1 MKKLLSLFLVIA
13 VVFSVSTSTILIN
26 ADEDSENATN
36 QGLSGEQTSVSEQL
50 EQLAQEYTDR
60 FIIKYNGDIEEA
72 VGYACD
78 ESNKVKQQE
87 LETIK
92 GSNEEEFLKIS
103 ENDEEI
109 VVSKNVRDLISKEN
123 TGDISTF
130 SDEPVYEIDQE
141 KSVIKLSKKVDPEIF
156 TEKIYEKASGRI
168 EYIQPDYKLELSDID
183 EGSKDKAEEDKNI
196 DSKDSDKTLL
206 EDERNKEDIQ
216 KENKETE
223 DISVDLEV
231 IENQAETSE
240 TESPVPETTETS
252 EPENV
257 ESENVE
263 SETENIESET
273 EENEEI
279 DTESYDDLQND
290 IQSGWRV
297 TKGTGVK
304 VAVIDSKVDI
314 THQDLSSH
322 VVNGFNIVNNTE
334 LTYEENQIGQYYH
347 GTHVTGIISST
358 VPEAEIIPIAAFE
371 NGQAYTSDLIKA
383 IEYAKEH
390 GATIVN
396 CSWGSTDNNQALKEA
411 MENSGL
417 LFVCAAGNSRINVDE
432 TPIYPAS
439 FDIENVISVT
449 SLNEDMGFSYYS
461 NYGNSVD
468 IAMYGRNVRST
479 LPGGEYGEQSGTSMS
494 AAYVTAGAAMAES
507 NGVQNI
513 KESLL
518 NTAVKL
524 SNLKDKV
531 NSQRKLS
538 YSNLVNNIISDG
550 IIEISPKDDFDVN
563 GYQRT
568 PEENWELFSSL
579 KTVQVEAGGNN
590 TAFIKSDG
598 SLWMAGDNTYGQL
611 GNGTYE
617 NSAVPVQVI
626 GLTDIVQVA
635 VGERH
640 CIALNSRG
648 YAYLWGYN
656 GYNAVSFSDN
666 RKISLPV
673 MHTLSNI
680 TYVEAGS
687 LTSFVVQGFN
697 GIYAQGDNSY
707 GQLGNG
713 TKDTLAIL
721 THMEN
726 SNGADIV
733 KSYNKHTFFINVVTV
748 FACGANDHNVLGL
761 SYAGT
766 TLTPEPVSISIDID
780 TGYNHAVAIDE
791 TGMITAWE
799 TNDWG
804 QCGKGIDGK
813 GYIDIYNAKDV
824 KCGKEHSI
832 VLLEDG
838 TVMTWGYNL
847 RGQIG
852 DGTHNKRYEPY
863 AVKGMT
869 NITQIAAGN
878 NHIVALDANGN
889 VWRWGDNSYGQF
901 GNGSTVSS
909 NSPINNYYGDLEH
922 KNISSGSN
930 HILYVDKDGK
940 LFTKG
945 DNTYGQL
952 GTSDNVSREDFAEVH
967 GPWGS
972 KKIVK
977 AETCADTSFVLT
989 EDNKVYGW
997 GRNDKYQLHDNT
1009 NIDKNVPILIAIA
1022 VIDVAA
1028 GLEHVIAL
1036 SKNGEVMAWGEN
1048 TYGQII
1054 LDTISGSSYTR
1065 LFSNAKKIAAGDYQS
1080 YIIDENSNLYAL
1092 GKNDKGQ
1099 LGTSDTENKSQPAFV
1114 MNNVKDVSCG
1124 NNHTAILTNSGK
1136 LFVCGDNTYDQLG
1149 ITLPNSATYTSSPTD
1164 TMLFA
1169 GEIFAGANSTAY
1181 MADGKVYQC
1190 GSVADTQNK
1199 SYQAVEGLS
1208 DITEVDIG
1216 ETCLAANADGE
1227 LYRWGNMAA
1236 GKSLKNNITVSPV
1249 EVDYPYAVKQVDSYR
1264 TQTLAIN
1271 ELGQVIAWGEGYYA
1285 NGSDKMETKT
1295 YPTVIEGIEN
1305 PTQVSRGKNHNL
1317 VLDKNG
1323 DVWCW
1328 GSNTNNPMGTLGGK
1342 VKKASKMTGI
1352 SNVKQIAAGTEFSI
1366 FLKNDGTIW
1375 GVGKNDKGQIGQGNT
1390 DDYLTPTQ
1398 ITSMKTFKKVSA
1410 GESFV
1415 VALAEDGLYSWGA
1428 NTDGQIGNGTTD
1440 DEYIPVKLNAELEN
1454 GEYFTD
1460 ISAGTNFCL
1469 GLTNFGNVYSWG
1481 NNGSGRLGLGDK
1493 NNRNIPTKI
1502 KGITGIKNISAGD
1515 SSSLAVKNDG
1525 TVYGWGY
1532 GSDGQLGFFVTGSTL
1547 NPKEITTLNGKNIKQ
1562 TSCGRA
1568 FSVAIGRDG
1577 KLYSFGR
1584 NNSGQ
1589 LGIYSSI
1596 PVKVTSNMINDTKW
1610 LNGYMAQYLSPIAV
1624 SMVLP
1629 SSAPNGSKIV
1639 WKSSNTDYILDDGT
1653 FIKRPDRCSDDIEIN
1668 LSAEI
1673 SDNTELFS
1681 TCFSYII
1688 EKDSSLSTDVY
1699 ISAKKGDISSFVI
1712 SNDENN
1718 NMLYT
1723 ITFDSDIFEIVD
1735 LIGITDEQDILPG
1748 CQNGTIKIESVD
1760 KGVITFRY
1768 SATNNFNG
1776 YINCLKFKAAKD
1788 GNTEIKIT
1796 NIIE

>member
-13 VVFSVSTSTILIN
+13 VVFSVSTSTVLIN
-26 ADEDSENATN
+26 ADEDSENAVN
-36 QGLSGEQTSVSEQL
+36 QGISGEQTSVSEQL

-109 VVSKNVRDLISKEN
+109 VVSKNVRDLICKEKS
-123 TGDISTF
+123 GDISTF

-141 KSVIKLSKKVDPEIF
+141 KSVIKLSEKVDPETF
-156 TEKIYEKASGRI
+156 TEKIYEKASGKI

-183 EGSKDKAEEDKNI
+183 ETSKDKAEEDKNA
-196 DSKDSDKTLL
+196 DSNNSDKTLL
-206 EDERNKEDIQ
+206 ENELNKEDIQ
-216 KENKETE
+216 NENKETE

-231 IENQAETSE
+231 IENQDETSE

-257 ESENVE
+257 ESEAG
-263 SETENIESET
+263 NIESET
-273 EENEEI
+273 EESEEL
-279 DTESYDDLQND
+279 DTEASDDLQND
-290 IQSGWRV
+290 IQSGWQV
-297 TKGTGVK
+297 TKGAGVK
-304 VAVIDSKVDI
+304 IAVIDSKVDI

-322 VVNGFNIVNNTE
+322 VVNGFNIINNTE

-358 VPEAEIIPIAAFE
+358 VPEAEIISIAAFE

-383 IEYAKEH
+383 IEYAKEQ

-396 CSWGSTDNNQALKEA
+396 CSWGSADNNQALREA
-411 MENSGL
+411 MENSDL
-417 LFVCAAGNSRINVDE
+417 LFVCAAGNSRTNVDE
-432 TPIYPAS
+432 TPVYPAS

-513 KESLL
+513 KETLL

-531 NSQRKLS
+531 NNQRKLS
-538 YSNLVNNIISDG
+538 YSNLGNNVISDE

-626 GLTDIVQVA
+626 GLTDITQVA
-635 VGERH
+635 VGENH
-640 CIALNSRG
+640 CIALDSRG
-648 YAYLWGYN
+648 YVYLWGYN
-656 GYNAVSFSDN
+656 GYNAVSFSEN

-687 LTSFVVQGFN
+687 LTSFVIQGSK
-697 GIYAQGDNSY
+697 GIYAQGDNTY

-713 TKDTLAIL
+713 TRDTLAIL

-761 SYAGT
+761 SYADT
-766 TLTPEPVSISIDID
+766 TLTPKPVSISIDID

-791 TGMITAWE
+791 TGMITAWG

-838 TVMTWGYNL
+838 TIKTWGYNL

-863 AVKGMT
+863 AVKDMT
-869 NITQIAAGN
+869 YITQIAAGN
-878 NHIVALDANGN
+878 NHTVVLDGNGD

-909 NSPINNYYGDLEH
+909 NNPVSGFYGDLEH

-940 LFTKG
+940 LFVKG

-952 GTSDNVSREDFAEVH
+952 GTGDNMSREDFTEVH

-1009 NIDKNVPILIAIA
+1009 NVDKNAPILVITG

-1028 GLEHVIAL
+1028 GLEHVITL

-1048 TYGQII
+1048 TYGQIYFEDNHNGAFNK
-1054 LDTISGSSYTR
+1054 LY
-1065 LFSNAKKIAAGDYQS
+1065 SNAKKIAAGQYQT
-1080 YIIDENSNLYAL
+1080 YIIDENFNLYAL
-1092 GKNDKGQ
+1092 GKNDNGQ

-1124 NNHTAILTNSGK
+1124 YNHTAILTNSGK

-1149 ITLPNSATYTSSPTD
+1149 ITLPNSVEYTSSPTD

-1199 SYQAVEGLS
+1199 SYQTVEGLS
-1208 DITEVDIG
+1208 DIIEVDIG
-1216 ETCLAANADGE
+1216 ETCLATNADGE

-1249 EVDYPYAVKQVDSYR
+1249 VVDYPYAVKQVDSYR
-1264 TQTLAIN
+1264 TQSLAIN

-1305 PTQVSRGKNHNL
+1305 PTQVNRGKNHNL

-1366 FLKNDGTIW
+1366 FLKNDGTLW

-1398 ITSMKTFKKVSA
+1398 ITTMKTFKKVSA

-1440 DEYIPVKLNAELEN
+1440 DEYVPVKLSTELEN

-1502 KGITGIKNISAGD
+1502 VGITGIKNISAGD

-1568 FSVAIGRDG
+1568 FSIAIGRDG
-1577 KLYSFGR
+1577 KLYSFGK

-1589 LGIYSSI
+1589 LGIMSSI
-1596 PVKVTSNMINDTKW
+1596 PQKITIVSVVSDGKTKTVNISNGQEYIILLKVNNVLDFSNLEICFGYDPTKFE
-1610 LNGYMAQYLSPIAV
+1610 LVDAV
-1624 SMVLP
+1624 SQTFLIDTMPGEAVG
-1629 SSAPNGSKIV
+1629 SNITISACSPGEIKFK
-1639 WKSSNTDYILDDGT
+1639 KSLSLSFGNQYTGFFNAIKLKATADGT
-1653 FIKRPDRCSDDIEIN
+1653 TEIR
-1668 LSAEI
+1668 
-1673 SDNTELFS
+1673 
-1681 TCFSYII
+1681 
-1688 EKDSSLSTDVY
+1688 V
-1699 ISAKKGDISSFVI
+1699 
-1712 SNDENN
+1712 
-1718 NMLYT
+1718 
-1723 ITFDSDIFEIVD
+1723 
-1735 LIGITDEQDILPG
+1735 
-1748 CQNGTIKIESVD
+1748 
-1760 KGVITFRY
+1760 
-1768 SATNNFNG
+1768 TNN
-1776 YINCLKFKAAKD
+1776 
-1788 GNTEIKIT
+1788 
-1796 NIIE
+1796 

>member
-13 VVFSVSTSTILIN
+13 VVFSVSTSTVLIN

-50 EQLAQEYTDR
+50 EQLAEEYTNR

-109 VVSKNVRDLISKEN
+109 VVSKSVRDLIGEEN
-123 TGDISTF
+123 TGDISAF
-130 SDEPVYEIDQE
+130 SDEPVYEIDRD
-141 KSVIKLSKKVDPEIF
+141 KSVIKLSEKVDPEIF

-196 DSKDSDKTLL
+196 DSNDSDKTLL

-279 DTESYDDLQND
+279 DTESYNDLQND

-304 VAVIDSKVDI
+304 IAVIDSKVDI

-322 VVNGFNIVNNTE
+322 VVNGFNIVNNAE

-358 VPEAEIIPIAAFE
+358 VPETEIIPIAAFE

-383 IEYAKEH
+383 IEYAKEQ

-396 CSWGSTDNNQALKEA
+396 CSWGSADNNQALREA

-417 LFVCAAGNSRINVDE
+417 LFVCAAGNSRTNVDE

-461 NYGNSVD
+461 NYGNNVD

-513 KESLL
+513 KETLL

-538 YSNLVNNIISDG
+538 YSNLGNNIISDG

-598 SLWMAGDNTYGQL
+598 SLWMSGDNTYGQL
-611 GNGTYE
+611 CSGNYNNYT
-617 NSAVPVQVI
+617 VPVKAI
-626 GLTDIVQVA
+626 GLNNIVDVSI
-635 VGERH
+635 GENH
-640 CIALNSRG
+640 CIALDSRG
-648 YAYLWGYN
+648 SAYLWGN
-656 GYNAVSFSDN
+656 NSAHAVSYSDI
-666 RKISLPV
+666 RKFSLPTTFPV
-673 MHTLSNI
+673 SNVVSI
-680 TYVEAGS
+680 EAGS
-687 LTSFVVQGFN
+687 QTTFICSSNGVFVQGVN
-697 GIYAQGDNSY
+697 NY
-707 GQLGNG
+707 GQLCLENRDVISEQ
-713 TKDTLAIL
+713 TKI
-721 THMEN
+721 EN
-726 SNGADIV
+726 IPGQLY
-733 KSYNKHTFFINVVTV
+733 KSYGKHTFFNSGALVMG
-748 FACGANDHNVLGL
+748 CGANDHKIIGEYNLNTIL
-761 SYAGT
+761 K
-766 TLTPEPVSISIDID
+766 PEPVEFSSVYD
-780 TGYNHAVAIDE
+780 TGQNHVTIIDE
-791 TGMITAWE
+791 GNNIYVRGS
-799 TNDWG
+799 NKWG
-804 QCGKGIDGK
+804 QCGIEDINETYSHIDLK
-813 GYIDIYNAKDV
+813 LTENIEITDV
-824 KCGKEHSI
+824 KCGKEHTIIKLS
-832 VLLEDG
+832 DG

-852 DGTHNKRYEPY
+852 DGTHNNRYEPY

-878 NHIVALDANGN
+878 NHTVALDANGN

-1036 SKNGEVMAWGEN
+1036 AKNGEVMAWGDN

-1054 LDTISGSSYTR
+1054 LDSISGSSYTR

-1190 GSVADTQNK
+1190 GSVAETQNK

-1295 YPTVIEGIEN
+1295 YPTVIDGIEN

-1375 GVGKNDKGQIGQGNT
+1375 GVAKNDKGQIGQGNT

-1568 FSVAIGRDG
+1568 FSVAISRDG
-1577 KLYSFGR
+1577 KLYSFGK

-1589 LGIYSSI
+1589 LGIMSNI
-1596 PVKVTSNMINDTKW
+1596 PQKITIVSVVSYGKTKTVNISNGQEYIILLKVNNVLDFSNLEICFGYDSTKFE
-1610 LNGYMAQYLSPIAV
+1610 LVDAV
-1624 SMVLP
+1624 SQTYLIDTMPGEAVG
-1629 SSAPNGSKIV
+1629 SNITISACSPGEIKFK
-1639 WKSSNTDYILDDGT
+1639 KSLSLSFGNQYTGFFNAIKLKATADGT
-1653 FIKRPDRCSDDIEIN
+1653 TEIR
-1668 LSAEI
+1668 
-1673 SDNTELFS
+1673 
-1681 TCFSYII
+1681 
-1688 EKDSSLSTDVY
+1688 V
-1699 ISAKKGDISSFVI
+1699 
-1712 SNDENN
+1712 
-1718 NMLYT
+1718 
-1723 ITFDSDIFEIVD
+1723 
-1735 LIGITDEQDILPG
+1735 
-1748 CQNGTIKIESVD
+1748 
-1760 KGVITFRY
+1760 
-1768 SATNNFNG
+1768 TNN
-1776 YINCLKFKAAKD
+1776 
-1788 GNTEIKIT
+1788 
-1796 NIIE
+1796 